1 MLPAPA
7 EDALFT
13 VHSTVQKVLSF
24 GWPALQSMQDSVSV
38 CAGGLAHHGVG
49 CACLHSVWAPPLP
62 APGSWAE
69 KYADRRQRPA
79 ELMLWRLLFQSH
91 VHTDLPFVCD
101 HHVIPLIYFPFVLFS
116 HQQDF
121 DLLP

>member
-24 GWPALQSMQDSVSV
+24 GWPPLQSMQDSVSV

-69 KYADRRQRPA
+69 KYADSRQRPWA
-79 ELMLWRLLFQSH
+79 HALETAVPEPCTHRPAFC
-91 VHTDLPFVCD
+91 V
-101 HHVIPLIYFPFVLFS
+101 
-116 HQQDF
+116 
-121 DLLP
+121 